1 MNILVANISVLQ
13 KQKTEREYQVCVE
26 DCEVQSVTASHTNE
40 CVFRTIVELKRV
52 KDSGGIGKIIAL
64 VSKKT
69 REDKNKDYNDKTAI
83 EYYESIVRQF
93 FPEQIVERVNLDD
106 DNEQEREISE
116 ILNDVCN
123 QIDQNDIV
131 YLDCAGGKRTTSN
144 LLQLLIK
151 LLKYKG
157 IENPHSLYADINGDN
172 YKVTDTSSF
181 QKMTNL
187 ADAFNEFMTSGRTKQ
202 LNECFSEPT
211 IPEVKNLLEAMT
223 EFSDKIQLG
232 NIESLDDSVNK
243 LKTAIN
249 ELENTETSRDIKI
262 VILKQ
267 LLPVIKE
274 KLIGT
279 NIDTIDYIKIIQWCL
294 NNMLIQQAL
303 TIYVE
308 KLPVYLFEHSF
319 IKYNGA
325 QNTNAN
331 VSSYTDWRT
340 DYFYKEMLNIKEHL
354 VEEMNAYFTEGKQP
368 VHTECKRL
376 VDELN
381 KLKANWKNQGRG
393 LSKDYFFFLSEIN
406 SRHIQSFAQFK
417 NLLKMNKSLLSQALG
432 IKMEKEENVFTRK
445 FEVIQ
450 KIETECKINNN
461 NFVLKKSNK
470 DIAQIYYGYIYA
482 KAMRNLTNHASSDE
496 NLSEKQKKI
505 LEKKGFDLS
514 KNTVE
519 VITRNLNKSLDFI
532 SYLAGSQ

>member
-26 DCEVQSVTASHTNE
+26 NCDIENVKASHTNE
-40 CVFRTIVELKRV
+40 CVLKTIVELKPV
-52 KDSGGIGKIIAL
+52 KETGGIKRIITL

-69 REDKNKDYNDKTAI
+69 LTDENEDYDKKTAYN
-83 EYYESIVRQF
+83 YYKC
-93 FPEQIVERVNLDD
+93 IVEQLSPETEVIPVRVDD
-106 DNEQEREISE
+106 ENGQEREISE
-116 ILNDVCN
+116 ILNEVCN
-123 QIDQNDIV
+123 QITLNDIV

-157 IENPHSLYADINGDN
+157 IENPYSLYADINGGN
-172 YKVTDTSSF
+172 YKVIDTSSF
-181 QKMTNL
+181 QEMTDL

-202 LNECFSEPT
+202 LNNCFSKTE
-211 IPEVKNLLEAMT
+211 PEVNNLLNSMT

-232 NIESLDDSVNK
+232 NIENLEDSVNK
-243 LKTAIN
+243 LKASIT
-249 ELENTETSRDIKI
+249 ELEKNQDSNDIKI

-279 NIDTIDYIKIIQWCL
+279 NNDTIDYIKIIQWCL

-340 DYFYKEMLNIKEHL
+340 DYFYKEMLNIKEQL

-381 KLKANWKNQGRG
+381 KLKANWKDQGRG
-393 LSKDYFFFLSEIN
+393 LSKDYFFFLSEIK
-406 SRHIQSFAQFK
+406 SRHVQSFAQFK
-417 NLLKMNKSLLSQALG
+417 NLLKMNISLLSQALG
-432 IKMEKEENVFTRK
+432 IKIEKEENVFTRK
-445 FEVIQ
+445 FEAIQ
-450 KIETECKINNN
+450 KIETGCKIN
-461 NFVLKKSNK
+461 NFVLKKPNK